1 MAELVQAS
9 ALNEAQLMLGLGFKG
24 LSSRN
29 FVWVPGVCVRFF
41 WLVFGVG
48 GGGGFPLIL
57 CPRPG
62 ALFSSSERKPVIRG
76 HLSLGCVVQ
85 GSRIKKQ
92 NNYA

>member
-48 GGGGFPLIL
+48 GGGGGGWVSID
-57 CPRPG
+57 
-62 ALFSSSERKPVIRG
+62 PVSKTWSII
-76 HLSLGCVVQ
+76 Q
-85 GSRIKKQ
+85 
-92 NNYA
+92 